1 MIPKKQ
7 TDHAYE
13 SMKESGGSD
22 EALKLTRSQSRRMV
36 SPMKQTDY
44 ESMRESGESDEAN

>member
-1 MIPKKQ
+1 MSAMKQ
-7 TDHAYE
+7 TDYD

-22 EALKLTRSQSRRMV
+22 ESLKLTRSQSRRMV

-44 ESMRESGESDEAN
+44 ESMKESGESVETD